1 VLSFLEKLVDAVS
14 YLPQYIEAGIVD
26 LLNGV
31 ILLFETV
38 VDAVLSLLPSLP
50 AIVTP
55 PESVAMANSILPVGF
70 VVSVASPL
78 LVVFVLWL
86 GSSWILR
93 KAGVIS

>member
-1 VLSFLEKLVDAVS
+1 MIALLEKLVDAFL
-14 YLPQYIEAGIVD
+14 YLPEYVEAGIVD

-31 ILLFETV
+31 VALFEVV
-38 VDAVLSLLPSLP
+38 VDGVLSLLPALP

-70 VVSVASPL
+70 VVSVATPL
-78 LVVFVLWL
+78 LTVFVLWL